1 MKNLTLPILILLLL
15 PASAA
20 AGGYTFNFIAPVQ
33 CQEPVGQWHV
43 TGADGAETGD
53 PPVVTVT
60 YDDGRKV
67 VPGTP
72 RVVPTGFLG
81 WNLVDLPLPDV
92 FATYLVTTTYTPFLQ
107 SYIAVSY
114 QQLSKQP
121 FALPFPSWNSQQ
133 IVPKVTITVEDQSGR
148 PIPNGY
154 LEMAPNFGGSSPYTL
169 KADGNGEVP
178 IYCFTIYVDGNP
190 ATVLD
195 ANHNLLYATTI
206 HFGSSTA
213 VDSSTG
219 RGVARPAQ

>member
-1 MKNLTLPILILLLL
+1 MKNLTLPILLLLLL

-20 AGGYTFNFIAPVQ
+20 AYDYNFIVPIQ
-33 CQEPVGQWHV
+33 CQDPVGQYNV

-60 YDDGRKV
+60 YDDGKKV
-67 VPGTP
+67 VSGTP
-72 RVVPTGFLG
+72 RVVPGFSLG
-81 WNLVDLPLPDV
+81 WYLVDLPLPDV

-107 SYIAVSY
+107 SYDAASY

-121 FALPFPSWNSQQ
+121 FQLQFPSWNNQQ
-133 IVPKVTITVEDQSGR
+133 IVPKVIITIQDQSGA

-195 ANHNLLYATTI
+195 ANHNLLYATTVI
-206 HFGSSTA
+206 
-213 VDSSTG
+213 VNSSTG
-219 RGVARPAQ
+219 RGDARPAQ

>member
-1 MKNLTLPILILLLL
+1 MKNLTLPILTLLLL

-20 AGGYTFNFIAPVQ
+20 ADDYNFIVPVQ
-33 CQEPVGQWHV
+33 CQEPVGQFKV

-60 YDDGRKV
+60 YDNGKV
-67 VPGTP
+67 VGGTP
-72 RVVPTGFLG
+72 RVLPGSLLS
-81 WNLVDLPLPDV
+81 WYIVDLPLPDV

-114 QQLSKQP
+114 QELIKQP
-121 FALPFPSWNSQQ
+121 FYLPFPSWNRQQ
-133 IVPKVTITVEDQSGR
+133 IVPKVIITIQDQSGS
-148 PIPNGY
+148 PIRNGY

-195 ANHNLLYATTI
+195 ANHNLLYATTVI
-206 HFGSSTA
+206 